1 MALNDNK
8 MHDMKLHRFWL
19 IIVLMIASTAAVF
32 AQSFNKSGL
41 SIRTSNGGSGPYITR
56 IEQTTNETI
65 VHFTIPDQARRNKS
79 GKVVGGPTFSVS
91 RMTYLLPASGS
102 FDLPSDFAEGII
114 AWNSDSDKLRSTLTP
129 HRISYATGIELGTSY
144 YMAGGTFKL
153 HFNSEECRIP
163 CGTSN
168 FVLFELVLN
177 SSSTQYILG
186 YKWKSSLNIPYPG
199 VGNVNMTESQIK
211 EWIDSNNNGIYG
223 IYKGTNTETSNA
235 YRLAYINYLGQD
247 VLVYLGSDSPLP
259 HWKVGEIKA
268 RLERTATRGFFSAKW
283 NMADKTQEKNWY
295 VTFEQGSMT
304 TLRPDGDKELYI
316 KMYPAYDP
324 DMTSSS
330 DESMWSGTGFALND
344 GYIITNNHV
353 IDGAKKISIY
363 GVKGDFNNAF
373 NAIVIATDS
382 HNDLALL
389 KVDDALFNGF
399 GTIPYAVKSTMAE
412 VGEEVF
418 VLGYPMTQYMGSEIK
433 LTNGLISSRSG
444 FQGDIS
450 TYQISAPVQPG
461 NSGGPL
467 FDKKGNIVGVVNAG
481 IPGAENVGYAIKVS
495 YMNNLI
501 ETAVSTSI
509 LPKLN
514 QLTNLTLS
522 QQVSKVKD
530 FVYYIECSS
539 SEKRT
544 SVKQSTT
551 IEQSHSQSDSNNSYS
566 AASQNSV
573 SGDWISFYNSGLEKA
588 KADDY
593 EGAYKDF
600 CKSCDCE
607 RNSKNEYLKSCVAAE
622 LGLWEE
628 AYNSSK
634 FAVDSGNDDAREVLA
649 VASKNTKRYSE
660 AINQYTNLINQNS
673 KNVWA
678 IFGRA
683 RCYEVTKEWNKCL
696 ADCQMALKYEKI
708 EEFEYSGVYNELAWA
723 LLNLN
728 RPSDALDPIKKAIK
742 LDHTRGNFW
751 DTEAEAKYRTGDYV
765 GCIVSATNA
774 IVIGKAG
781 GKEASWL
788 DNSYYWRGMAKKQNG
803 DLAGAFQDLESAIEY
818 AEDDEDF
825 ESRAQSALSSID
837 ASTIDFS
844 IGNYAKKYE
853 DLTITK
859 QREDKITLNIVELTS
874 DYTALYFNYKNTEY
888 AEGGWYNISKDAYIR
903 DKATGKKYRC
913 IATENCAFAPYQTP
927 IELNETK
934 IFILY
939 FEALPESANKI
950 DFIESTTS
958 DWQFYDIILK

>member
-19 IIVLMIASTAAVF
+19 IIVLMIASNAAVF

-153 HFNSEECRIP
+153 HFNSDECRIP
-163 CGTSN
+163 LGTSN

-177 SSSTQYILG
+177 SSGTQYILG
-186 YKWKSSLNIPYPG
+186 YKWKSSLNIPYPS
-199 VGNVNMTESQIK
+199 VGNVNMTESKIK
-211 EWIDSNNNGIYG
+211 EWIDDNNNGIYG
-223 IYKGTNTETSNA
+223 IYKGTDTESSNA
-235 YRLAYINYLGQD
+235 YTLAYINHLGQD
-247 VLVYLGSDSPLP
+247 VLVYLKADSYLS
-259 HWKVGEIKA
+259 HWKIGDIKA
-268 RLERTATRGFFSAKW
+268 RLEPTATRGFYSAKW
-283 NMADKTQEKNWY
+283 HMADKSSENNWY
-295 VTFEQGSMT
+295 VSFEEGRMT
-304 TLRPDGDKELYI
+304 TIRPNGYKELYI
-316 KMYPAYDP
+316 KMYPTFDGN
-324 DMTSSS
+324 TSSS
-330 DESMWSGTGFALND
+330 SNSEKWSGTGFALKD
-344 GYIITNNHV
+344 GYIITNHHV
-353 IDGAKKISIY
+353 IDGAKSISIY
-363 GVKGDFNNAF
+363 GVQGNFEQSLNAT
-373 NAIVIATDS
+373 VIATDA

-389 KVDDALFNGF
+389 KVTDSKFNGF
-399 GTIPYAVKSTMAE
+399 GTIPYAVKNLMAE

-418 VLGYPMTQYMGSEIK
+418 VLGYPMTQYMGNEIK

-509 LPKLN
+509 LPTIN

-539 SEKRT
+539 SEKETYVKQPT
-544 SVKQSTT
+544 SVA
-551 IEQSHSQSDSNNSYS
+551 QSHSQSENSNSYN
-566 AASQNSV
+566 ATSQTSV

-588 KADDY
+588 RARDY

-600 CKSCDCE
+600 CKSCECE
-607 RNSKNEYLKSCVAAE
+607 RNEKNEYLKSYVAVQ
-622 LGLWEE
+622 LRLWEE
-628 AYNSSK
+628 AYQSAK
-634 FAVDSGNDDAREVLA
+634 FAVDNGNDDADNVLA
-649 VASKNTKRYSE
+649 VAAQNTRRYDE
-660 AINQYTNLINQNS
+660 AIRQFTKIIE
-673 KNVWA
+673 KNAQDVWA
-678 IFGRA
+678 IHGRA
-683 RCYEVTKEWNKCL
+683 WCYELTKDWEKCI
-696 ADCQMALKYEKI
+696 ADCRMALKYEKT
-708 EEFEYSGVYNELAWA
+708 EDFDYSRIYNELAWA
-723 LLNLN
+723 LVNVN
-728 RPSDALDPIKKAIK
+728 KPADALDPIKKAIK
-742 LDHTRGNFW
+742 LDHTQGNYW
-751 DTEAEAKYRTGDYV
+751 DTEAEAKYKTGDYI
-765 GCIVSATNA
+765 GCISSATNA
-774 IVIGKAG
+774 IAIGKT
-781 GKEASWL
+781 KDNASWL
-788 DNSYYWRGMAKKQNG
+788 DNSYYWRGMAKKQIG
-803 DLAGAFQDLESAIEY
+803 DMAGAFQDLESSIEC

-825 ESRAQSALSSID
+825 ETKAQSALSSID
-837 ASTIDFS
+837 ASIIDFS
-844 IGNYAKKYE
+844 IGNFAIKYE
-853 DLTITK
+853 NLAITK
-859 QREDKITLNIVELTS
+859 QREDKILLNIVELTS
-874 DYTALYFNYKNTEY
+874 DYTALYLEYKNTEY
-888 AEGGWYNISKDAYIR
+888 AEGGWYNISKDAYVR